1 MFDPFKPPAV
11 PMFSAHLPPTTEAS
25 RKQHPVPL
33 RHDLLQRT
41 QVDEDIA
48 RQEQIHRAGASP
60 EVIWLVVY
68 RPLWKIWVS
77 WGQLG
82 WLFPIYGK
90 IKNVWNHQPVI
101 LISHDPGYQ
110 HWF

>member
-1 MFDPFKPPAV
+1 MFDPFPPLSPCFLAT
-11 PMFSAHLPPTTEAS
+11 FLPPTTEAS
-25 RKQHPVPL
+25 RTQHPVPL

-68 RPLWKIWVS
+68 LPLWKILVS

-90 IKNVWNHQPVI
+90 IKMFETTNE
-101 LISHDPGYQ
+101 
-110 HWF
+110 

>member
-1 MFDPFKPPAV
+1 MFDPFPPLSPCFLAT
-11 PMFSAHLPPTTEAS
+11 FLPPTTEAS
-25 RKQHPVPL
+25 RTQHPVPL

-68 RPLWKIWVS
+68 LPLWKILVS

-82 WLFPIYGK
+82 WLFPIPNIWK
-90 IKNVWNHQPVI
+90 NKNVWNHQPVI

-110 HWF
+110 